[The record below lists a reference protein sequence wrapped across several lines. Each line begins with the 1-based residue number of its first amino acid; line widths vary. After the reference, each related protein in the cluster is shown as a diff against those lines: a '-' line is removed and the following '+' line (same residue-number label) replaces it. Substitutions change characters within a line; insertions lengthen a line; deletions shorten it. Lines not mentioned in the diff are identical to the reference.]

1 MRGLQGL
8 AKHDKNL
15 LLSDR
20 HGHPVFS
27 STMSRLRFQFLL
39 THLTFDN
46 LPTREERWKHDRFG
60 ALREIFE

>member
-1 MRGLQGL
+1 MTELRPFIGLLFMRELYGL
-8 AKHDKNL
+8 AKLDINL

-39 THLTFDN
+39 FHLTFDN
-46 LPTREERWKHDRFG
+46 HTTREER
-60 ALREIFE
+60 